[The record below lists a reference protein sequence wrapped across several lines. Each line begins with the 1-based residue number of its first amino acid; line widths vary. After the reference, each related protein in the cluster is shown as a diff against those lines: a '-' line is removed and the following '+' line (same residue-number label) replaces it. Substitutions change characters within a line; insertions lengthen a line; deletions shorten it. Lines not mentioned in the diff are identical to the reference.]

1 MNLGHCPARF
11 IASALN
17 TTFPRN
23 RFDRITVADAFPR
36 SAAEFRKA
44 ADTMV
49 LMMDQKTDRDSV
61 KHMFN
66 KFRVILTDLN
76 EKIENQQCSFLERV
90 TRDELELVLLKF
102 TAGVGDVQDSAL
114 VHASY
119 ECFVCGRKRLQVAR
133 MLIGGDPLEANKSK
147 MAVTQSGPK
156 PRRWFPMLVNKEQL
170 PVTPTQKVR
179 NVVEFITTM

>member
-1 MNLGHCPARF
+1 
-11 IASALN
+11 
-17 TTFPRN
+17 
-23 RFDRITVADAFPR
+23 
-36 SAAEFRKA
+36 
-44 ADTMV
+44 MV

-61 KHMFN
+61 ERMFN

-133 MLIGGDPLEANKSK
+133 MLIGGDPLEAN
-147 MAVTQSGPK
+147 GPRWRSHNQDRSREDGSRCSLTRSSCQRH
-156 PRRWFPMLVNKEQL
+156 RRKRSEMLWSS
-170 PVTPTQKVR
+170 
-179 NVVEFITTM
+179 